1 MTKTKIKPITDRV
14 WVKPTEKKTQ
24 LPSGIHL
31 PQAFANSIKGSGRST
46 AKGTVICV
54 GPDVTTVKKND
65 VVYFSDFTGMEIN
78 YEESLVLVMKEDEIM
93 AVDLG

>member
-1 MTKTKIKPITDRV
+1 
-14 WVKPTEKKTQ
+14 
-24 LPSGIHL
+24 L
-31 PQAFANSIKGSGRST
+31 PQAFANSIKGSGSST
-46 AKGTVICV
+46 TKGTVLYV
-54 GPDVTTVKKND
+54 GPEVTTVKKND